1 MNELEIRRFLDVI
14 HPDNDLFE
22 IRIIDG
28 KRNYS
33 GYFTNSEMAYNY
45 IKSFNQGNIYVVLNQ
60 IKTAC
65 YGRAQRDTL
74 IQNPKS
80 TTSDSDILA
89 RKWVLI
95 DIDPK
100 RPSDCN
106 AEQRRA

>member
-1 MNELEIRRFLDVI
+1 MASEITVAILLTVKWHTTTSRAL
-14 HPDNDLFE
+14 
-22 IRIIDG
+22 
-28 KRNYS
+28 
-33 GYFTNSEMAYNY
+33 
-45 IKSFNQGNIYVVLNQ
+45 IKGNIYVVLNQ

-106 AEQRRA
+106 ASSEELEAAKGSNVKDICLS